1 MAKVLPVVAIVL
13 FLAAPAQSDDTIR
26 SFERSFDAR
35 GLQSLVLDIPVAE
48 MEIEGSRSDRIEVEV
63 IVECEW
69 RKRNCEEL
77 ADEIDLVS
85 RKWDD
90 ELTLEVEGMKKWR
103 SLGVS
108 LDIRVRA
115 PASLRLELDVGVG
128 DIEIYGFRNDVYV
141 DVGVGEVDVE
151 MDESLVRSVAL
162 DTGLGEVQMS
172 YTGGRLEAGG
182 IFDNVLRWDE
192 GSGPARLRLEA
203 GVGEIDVRLR

>member
-1 MAKVLPVVAIVL
+1 MDKVLPVFAIIL
-13 FLAAPAQSDDTIR
+13 FLAAPAQSDEIR
-26 SFERSFDAR
+26 SFDRSFDAR
-35 GLQSLVLDIPVAE
+35 GLQRLVLDIPVAE
-48 MEIEGSRSDRIEVEV
+48 MEIEGSRTDRIEVEV
-63 IVECEW
+63 SVECEW
-69 RKRNCEEL
+69 RKRSCEDL

-108 LDIRVRA
+108 LDIRIRA
-115 PASLRLELDVGVG
+115 PASLKLELDVGVG
-128 DIEIYGFRNDVYV
+128 AIEISGFKNDVYV
-141 DVGVGEVDVE
+141 DVGVGEVGVK
-151 MDESLVRSVAL
+151 MDESDVRSVSL
-162 DTGLGEVQMS
+162 DTGIGEVQMS

>member
-1 MAKVLPVVAIVL
+1 MGRVFTVSAIVI
-13 FLAAPAQSDDTIR
+13 FLAAPAQSDTIR
-26 SFERSFDAR
+26 SFERSFDASD
-35 GLQSLVLDIPVAE
+35 LQRLVLDIPVAE
-48 MEIEGSRSDRIEVEV
+48 MEIEGTSSNRIEAEV
-63 IVECEW
+63 TVECEW

-77 ADEIDLVS
+77 AEEIDLVS
-85 RKWDD
+85 RKWGD

-108 LDIRVRA
+108 LDLRIRA
-115 PASLRLELDVGVG
+115 PASLELELDVGVG
-128 DIEIYGFRNDVYV
+128 DIEIYGFKNDVYV
-141 DVGVGEVDVE
+141 DIGVGEVDVE
-151 MDESLVRSVAL
+151 MDESRVRSVSL

-203 GVGEIDVRLR
+203 GVGEIDVRLK